1 MVGKNNR
8 QNDQLTFRLASPRD
22 FWFHTQKIPGSHV
35 LLRCGGKEP
44 GAEALLEAAN
54 LAVYFSKARHSTKVP
69 VDYAERRHVH
79 KPAGARPGF
88 VLYKNFQ
95 TLTITPDPA
104 VLKRLGIE
112 VGDKE

>member
-1 MVGKNNR
+1 M
-8 QNDQLTFRLASPRD
+8 
-22 FWFHTQKIPGSHV
+22 
-35 LLRCGGKEP
+35 
-44 GAEALLEAAN
+44 EAAN

-69 VDYAERRHVH
+69 VDYTERRHVR

-104 VLKRLGIE
+104 ILKRLGIA
-112 VGDKE
+112 VDGDE